1 MKKKMLLTGILAL
14 AIVATGGAAWLS
26 AQSAALV
33 GEGKTVHVMRTPT

>member
-1 MKKKMLLTGILAL
+1 MKKSALLIGILAM
-14 AIVATGGAAWLS
+14 AVIATAGATWLS

>member
-1 MKKKMLLTGILAL
+1 MKKNKLFAGILTIAV
-14 AIVATGGAAWLS
+14 IATGGAAWLS